1 MISHHPI
8 KFADHEH
15 CGNGDIM
22 VSILSRGHARPR
34 DRRVG

>member
-22 VSILSRGHARPR
+22 VSVCHVAM
-34 DRRVG
+34 